1 MNLERYLAERGKL
14 VDRTLSKL
22 LPAGKAV
29 PRTLDKAMRYSLFSG
44 GKRIRPILA
53 IASGEAVGAPVA
65 RVLPFACALEMI
77 HSYSLVHDDLPAM
90 DDDDLRRGKP
100 TNHVVFG
107 EGIAMLAG
115 DGLLTE
121 AFRVMA
127 DAALRPGQDRT
138 AAVRALQEIAI
149 GAGAVGMVGGQVA
162 DVEAEN
168 KKPTKA
174 LVEYIH
180 ARKTG
185 ALLRASVRA
194 GALAG
199 GATAQQFAR
208 LDRYGTA
215 MGLAFQIADD
225 ILDVEGGTAKT
236 GKREGRD
243 AELHKVT
250 YPAAVGMAKA
260 KTRARVLLTEALAAI
275 QPLGIHAEPL
285 RQLATFVV
293 ERAVGGQEG
302 GKGEKAKGGGD

>member
-1 MNLERYLAERGKL
+1 MNLQEYLDARSIL
-14 VDRTLSKL
+14 VDRALDKL

-29 PRTLDKAMRYSLFSG
+29 PRTLDKSMRYSLFSG
-44 GKRIRPILA
+44 GKRVRPILA
-53 IASGEAVGAPVA
+53 LASGEAVGAPPS

-107 EGIAMLAG
+107 EGIAVLAG

-127 DAALRPGQDRT
+127 EAALRPGQDRT
-138 AAVRALQEIAI
+138 AALRAVQEVAL
-149 GAGAVGMVGGQVA
+149 GAGAGGMVGGQVA
-162 DVEAEN
+162 DIEAEN

-180 ARKTG
+180 SRKTA

-194 GALAG
+194 GALVG
-199 GATAQQFAR
+199 GATARQFAQ

-215 MGLAFQIADD
+215 IGLAFQVADD
-225 ILDVEGGTAKT
+225 ILDIEGGTAKT

-260 KTRARVLLTEALAAI
+260 KARARELMTEALAAV
-275 QPLGIHAEPL
+275 QPLGERAEPL
-285 RQLATFVV
+285 RQIVKFVV
-293 ERAVGGQEG
+293 ERAVQP
-302 GKGEKAKGGGD
+302 